1 MEKLILFFG
10 STLSVLIGL
19 YLMGR
24 VYSELLERQIPKF
37 LNLDE
42 IRDNIRKSNGFWEFT
57 IPFALVF
64 GFVFNVIA
72 IGIWFIG
79 EAIGWV
85 LKLVKWIYSEF
96 FIPGIW
102 FIVRMAW
109 YYLVI
114 WPWNII
120 KIAFNQLK
128 NGFNIGQYKV
138 AVVGLFFTF
147 LISFLGRFFATCFG
161 YEWCIHVATI
171 LSLFPIGICLTEIAW
186 MHGNQGNE
194 FNNSHRIKYLKH
206 LGILIGFFGLLFV
219 TEALLIKLGTT
230 TNYSNAFSSLL
241 IGGTLISSLFILF
254 NAVLLLFIFSALPS
268 FSPNYSGTLKEFPG
282 ALWNHIKSKGLQYL
296 LTLLA
301 TLVPMIMLALIP
313 YYLTSGI
320 VNITQNTTNQ
330 VYDREI
336 NSAKKDSSVI
346 DYDVWYN
353 TDSISNQKL
362 EELFTKDKASFQNK
376 RRIALLTSGKDY
388 LNSVYSTHSDPIL
401 ATPLVSLF
409 AAYGKYNDLQSK
421 TININRPEQTVF
433 FDKSLENVKSTADE
447 TVKYVETNL
456 AEIERYKSQV
466 CNETSSPVVQSPDT
480 DTTVAPAP
488 PANEDNYCALA
499 KKQVDKA
506 SLLLARS
513 KKIASHSNDMINYSI
528 SLNGAESNSNYL
540 AWLFASIWIS
550 LLLALS
556 FGFSIALFARTNHTI
571 YSKVDGDDE
580 YVLVGEIKRMN
591 AINSNQPLLALGLL
605 FGLIFLSVSSF
616 GTFLNKLKDIFP
628 NNVSTTITSAPQP
641 LNNEANTY
649 VIPDSTAITIDTMAV
664 AVDTAYYYSSPPEH
678 LETPAAMPADT
689 IQYGY

>member
-10 STLSVLIGL
+10 STLSVLMGL

-24 VYSELLERQIPKF
+24 VYSELLERQIPKL

-57 IPFALVF
+57 IPFALVL

-109 YYLVI
+109 HYLVI

-120 KIAFNQLK
+120 KTAFNQLK

-138 AVVGLFFTF
+138 AVAGLFFTF
-147 LISFLGRFFATCFG
+147 LISFLGRFFATYFG
-161 YEWCIHVATI
+161 CEWCIHAADL

-186 MHGNQGNE
+186 MHGNQAND

-206 LGILIGFFGLLFV
+206 LGLLIGFFGLLFV
-219 TEALLIKLGTT
+219 IEALLIKLGTT

-254 NAVLLLFIFSALPS
+254 NAILLLFIFSALPS

-301 TLVPMIMLALIP
+301 TLVPMIMLAVIP

-320 VNITQNTTNQ
+320 VNITQNTTNKI
-330 VYDREI
+330 YDREI
-336 NSAKKDSSVI
+336 NLAKKDSSVI
-346 DYDVWYN
+346 DYAVWYN

-376 RRIALLTSGKDY
+376 HHIALLTSGKDY

-409 AAYGKYNDLQSK
+409 TAYGEYNDLQSK

-433 FDKSLENVKSTADE
+433 FDKSLENDKSNADLVVKNA
-447 TVKYVETNL
+447 KTNL
-456 AEIERYKSQV
+456 ANKESYKSQV
-466 CNETSSPVVQSPDT
+466 CNETSSPVAQSPDT
-480 DTTVAPAP
+480 APAVAPAP
-488 PANEDNYCALA
+488 PANEDYCALA

-506 SLLLARS
+506 TLLLARS
-513 KKIASHSNDMINYSI
+513 KKIASYHNDMIDYSK

-556 FGFSIALFARTNHTI
+556 LGFSLALFARTNHTI

-605 FGLIFLSVSSF
+605 FGLVFLSVSLF

-641 LNNEANTY
+641 VNNEANTY
-649 VIPDSTAITIDTMAV
+649 VIPDSTAVTIDTMAV
-664 AVDTAYYYSSPPEH
+664 AVDTAAADYSEYQ
-678 LETPAAMPADT
+678 EMPIDT
-689 IQYGY
+689 IQSGD

>member
-1 MEKLILFFG
+1 MEKLTLVFG
-10 STLSVLIGL
+10 STLSVLMGL

-24 VYSELLERQIPKF
+24 VYSELFERQIPKL

-57 IPFALVF
+57 IPLALVF

-72 IGIWFIG
+72 TGIWFIG
-79 EAIGWV
+79 EAIGWG

-109 YYLVI
+109 HYLVI

-128 NGFNIGQYKV
+128 NGLNIGQYKV
-138 AVVGLFFTF
+138 AVAGLFFTF
-147 LISFLGRFFATCFG
+147 LISFLGRFFATSSGCD
-161 YEWCIHVATI
+161 WCIHVAAL

-186 MHGNQGNE
+186 MHGNQGND

-206 LGILIGFFGLLFV
+206 LGLLIGFFGLLFV
-219 TEALLIKLGTT
+219 IEALLIKLGTT

-282 ALWNHIKSKGLQYL
+282 DLWNHIKSKGLQYL

-301 TLVPMIMLALIP
+301 TLVPMIMLAVVP
-313 YYLTSGI
+313 YYLTSSI
-320 VNITQNTTNQ
+320 VNITQNTTNKI
-330 VYDREI
+330 YDREI

-346 DYDVWYN
+346 DYAVWYN
-353 TDSISNQKL
+353 TDSISDQKL

-376 RRIALLTSGKDY
+376 RHIALLTSGKDY

-433 FDKSLENVKSTADE
+433 FDKSLENDKSNADVVVKNA
-447 TVKYVETNL
+447 ETNL
-456 AEIERYKSQV
+456 ANKESYKSQV
-466 CNETSSPVVQSPDT
+466 CNEASSPVAQSPDT
-480 DTTVAPAP
+480 PPSVAPAP
-488 PANEDNYCALA
+488 PANEDYCVLA

-506 SLLLARS
+506 TLLLARS
-513 KKIASHSNDMINYSI
+513 KKIASYHNDMIGYSK

-556 FGFSIALFARTNHTI
+556 FGFSLALFARTNHTI
-571 YSKVDGDDE
+571 YSTVDGDDE

-591 AINSNQPLLALGLL
+591 AVNSNQPLLALGLL
-605 FGLIFLSVSSF
+605 FGLMFLSVTSF

-641 LNNEANTY
+641 VNNEANAY
-649 VIPDSTAITIDTMAV
+649 VIPDSTAVTLDTMAV
-664 AVDTAYYYSSPPEH
+664 AVDTAAADYSEYQ
-678 LETPAAMPADT
+678 EMPVDT
-689 IQYGY
+689 IQTGD

>member
-1 MEKLILFFG
+1 MEKLTLVFG
-10 STLSVLIGL
+10 STLSVIMFI

-24 VYSELLERQIPKF
+24 VYSELLQRKIPKI
-37 LNLDE
+37 LNLEE
-42 IRDNIRKSNGFWEFT
+42 IRDNIRKSNGIWEFA

-64 GFVFNVIA
+64 GFVFNVFA
-72 IGIWFIG
+72 TGIWFIG
-79 EAIGWV
+79 EAIGWG
-85 LKLVKWIYSEF
+85 LKLIKWIFSEF

-109 YYLVI
+109 HYLVI

-138 AVVGLFFTF
+138 AVAGLFFTF
-147 LISFLGRFFATCFG
+147 LISFLGRFFATSFG
-161 YEWCIHVATI
+161 CDWCIHVATL

-186 MHGNQGNE
+186 MHGNQGND
-194 FNNSHRIKYLKH
+194 FNNSHRIKYLKN
-206 LGILIGFFGLLFV
+206 LGLLIAFFGLLFV
-219 TEALLIKLGTT
+219 VEALLIKLGTT
-230 TNYSNAFSSLL
+230 TNYSNALSSLL

-296 LTLLA
+296 LTVLA

-320 VNITQNTTNQ
+320 VNITQNTTNNI
-330 VYDREI
+330 YDKEI

-346 DYDVWYN
+346 DYAVWYD
-353 TDSISNQKL
+353 TDSISDQKL
-362 EELFTKDKASFQNK
+362 EDLFTKDKASFQNN
-376 RRIALLTSGKDY
+376 RHIALLTSGKDY
-388 LNSVYSTHSDPIL
+388 INSVYSKHSDPIF

-409 AAYGKYNDLQSK
+409 ALYGKYNDLQSE

-433 FDKSLENVKSTADE
+433 FDNSLENDKSNADE
-447 TVKYVETNL
+447 MVKNAETNL
-456 AEIERYKSQV
+456 ANKESDKSQI
-466 CNETSSPVVQSPDT
+466 CNETSNPVTQSQDA
-480 DTTVAPAP
+480 APAVTP
-488 PANEDNYCALA
+488 DQQPANEDYCALA

-506 SLLLARS
+506 TFLLARS
-513 KKIASHSNDMINYSI
+513 KKIATYHNDMIVYSK

-556 FGFSIALFARTNHTI
+556 FGFSLALFARTNHTI

-591 AINSNQPLLALGLL
+591 AINSNQPLLALGIL

-641 LNNEANTY
+641 VNNEANAYLT
-649 VIPDSTAITIDTMAV
+649 PDSSAVSVDSSAVSVDTT
-664 AVDTAYYYSSPPEH
+664 AVDDYQEYQEMASDTVSAY
-678 LETPAAMPADT
+678 
-689 IQYGY
+689 

>member
-10 STLSVLIGL
+10 STLSVLMGL

-24 VYSELLERQIPKF
+24 VYSELLERQIPKL

-57 IPFALVF
+57 IPFALVL

-109 YYLVI
+109 HYLVI

-120 KIAFNQLK
+120 KTAFNQLK

-138 AVVGLFFTF
+138 AVAGLFFTF
-147 LISFLGRFFATCFG
+147 LISFLGRFFATYFG
-161 YEWCIHVATI
+161 CEWCIHAADL

-186 MHGNQGNE
+186 MHGNQAND

-206 LGILIGFFGLLFV
+206 LGLLIGFFGLLFV
-219 TEALLIKLGTT
+219 IEALLIKLGTT

-254 NAVLLLFIFSALPS
+254 NAILLLFIFSALPS

-301 TLVPMIMLALIP
+301 TLVPMIMLAVIP

-320 VNITQNTTNQ
+320 VNITQNTTNKI
-330 VYDREI
+330 YDREI
-336 NSAKKDSSVI
+336 NLAKKDSSVI
-346 DYDVWYN
+346 DYAVWYN

-376 RRIALLTSGKDY
+376 RHIALLTSGKDY

-409 AAYGKYNDLQSK
+409 TAYGEYNDLQSK

-433 FDKSLENVKSTADE
+433 FDKSLENDKSNADVVVKNA
-447 TVKYVETNL
+447 KTNL
-456 AEIERYKSQV
+456 ANKESYKSQV
-466 CNETSSPVVQSPDT
+466 CNETSSPVAQSPDT
-480 DTTVAPAP
+480 APAVAPAP
-488 PANEDNYCALA
+488 PANEDYCALA

-506 SLLLARS
+506 TLLLARS
-513 KKIASHSNDMINYSI
+513 KKIASYHNDMIDYSK

-556 FGFSIALFARTNHTI
+556 LGFSLALFARTNHTI

-605 FGLIFLSVSSF
+605 FGLVFLSVSLF

-641 LNNEANTY
+641 VNNEANTY
-649 VIPDSTAITIDTMAV
+649 VIPDSTAVTIDTMAV
-664 AVDTAYYYSSPPEH
+664 AVDTAAADYSEYQ
-678 LETPAAMPADT
+678 EMPIDT
-689 IQYGY
+689 IQSGD

>member
-10 STLSVLIGL
+10 STLSVLMGL

-24 VYSELLERQIPKF
+24 VYSELLERQIPKL

-57 IPFALVF
+57 IPFALVL

-109 YYLVI
+109 HYLVI

-120 KIAFNQLK
+120 KTAFNQLK

-138 AVVGLFFTF
+138 AVAGLFFTF
-147 LISFLGRFFATCFG
+147 LISFLGRFFATYFG
-161 YEWCIHVATI
+161 CEWCIHAADL

-186 MHGNQGNE
+186 MHGNQAND

-206 LGILIGFFGLLFV
+206 LGLLIGFFGLLFV
-219 TEALLIKLGTT
+219 IEALLIKLGTT

-254 NAVLLLFIFSALPS
+254 NAILLLFIFSALPS

-301 TLVPMIMLALIP
+301 TLVPMIMLAVIP

-320 VNITQNTTNQ
+320 VNITQNTTNKI
-330 VYDREI
+330 YDREI
-336 NSAKKDSSVI
+336 NLAKKDSSVI
-346 DYDVWYN
+346 DYAVWYN

-376 RRIALLTSGKDY
+376 HHIALLTSGKDY

-409 AAYGKYNDLQSK
+409 TAYGEYNDLQSK

-433 FDKSLENVKSTADE
+433 FDKSLENDKSNADVVVKNA
-447 TVKYVETNL
+447 KTNL
-456 AEIERYKSQV
+456 ANKESYKSQV
-466 CNETSSPVVQSPDT
+466 CNETSSPVAQSPDT
-480 DTTVAPAP
+480 APAVAPAP
-488 PANEDNYCALA
+488 PANEDYCALA

-506 SLLLARS
+506 TLLLARS
-513 KKIASHSNDMINYSI
+513 KKIASYHNDMIDYSK

-556 FGFSIALFARTNHTI
+556 LGFSLALFARTNHTI

-605 FGLIFLSVSSF
+605 FGLVFLSVSLF

-641 LNNEANTY
+641 VNNEANTY
-649 VIPDSTAITIDTMAV
+649 VIPDSTAVTIDTMAV
-664 AVDTAYYYSSPPEH
+664 AVDTAAADYSEYQ
-678 LETPAAMPADT
+678 EMPIDT
-689 IQYGY
+689 IQSGD

>member
-1 MEKLILFFG
+1 MEKLTLVFG
-10 STLSVLIGL
+10 STLSVLTCL

-24 VYSELLERQIPKF
+24 VYSELLERQIPKL

-72 IGIWFIG
+72 TGIWFIG
-79 EAIGWV
+79 EAIGWG

-109 YYLVI
+109 HYLVV

-138 AVVGLFFTF
+138 AVAGLFFTF
-147 LISFLGRFFATCFG
+147 LISFLGRFFAASSGC
-161 YEWCIHVATI
+161 EWCIHVAAL

-186 MHGNQGNE
+186 KHGNQGND

-206 LGILIGFFGLLFV
+206 LGLLIGFFGLLFGI
-219 TEALLIKLGTT
+219 EALLIKLGTT

-282 ALWNHIKSKGLQYL
+282 ALWNHIKIKGLQYL
-296 LTLLA
+296 LSLLA
-301 TLVPMIMLALIP
+301 TLVPMIMLALVP
-313 YYLTSGI
+313 YYLTSSI
-320 VNITQNTTNQ
+320 VNITQNTTNEI
-330 VYDREI
+330 YDREI
-336 NSAKKDSSVI
+336 NSAIKDSSVI
-346 DYDVWYN
+346 DYAVWYN
-353 TDSISNQKL
+353 TDSISDQKL
-362 EELFTKDKASFQNK
+362 EELFAKDKAFFQNK
-376 RRIALLTSGKDY
+376 RHIALLTSGKDY

-409 AAYGKYNDLQSK
+409 AAYGTYNDLQSK

-433 FDKSLENVKSTADE
+433 FDKSLENDKSNADIVVKNA
-447 TVKYVETNL
+447 ETNL
-456 AEIERYKSQV
+456 ANIESYKRQV
-466 CNETSSPVVQSPDT
+466 CNEASSPVAQSPDT
-480 DTTVAPAP
+480 APSVAPAQ
-488 PANEDNYCALA
+488 PANEDYCVLA

-506 SLLLARS
+506 TLLLARS
-513 KKIASHSNDMINYSI
+513 KKIASYHNDMIGYSK

-556 FGFSIALFARTNHTI
+556 FGFSLALFARTNHTI

-591 AINSNQPLLALGLL
+591 AVNSNQPLLALGLL
-605 FGLIFLSVSSF
+605 FGLMFLSVTSF

-628 NNVSTTITSAPQP
+628 NIISNTITSAPQP
-641 LNNEANTY
+641 VNNETNAY
-649 VIPDSTAITIDTMAV
+649 VIPDSSAVAIDTMAV
-664 AVDTAYYYSSPPEH
+664 AVDTAAVDYSEYQ
-678 LETPAAMPADT
+678 EMPIDT
-689 IQYGY
+689 IQSAD

>member
-1 MEKLILFFG
+1 MEKLTLVFG
-10 STLSVLIGL
+10 STFSVLMGL

-24 VYSELLERQIPKF
+24 VYSELLERKIPKL

-64 GFVFNVIA
+64 GFVFNIIA

-79 EAIGWV
+79 EAIGWG

-109 YYLVI
+109 HYLVI

-138 AVVGLFFTF
+138 AVLGLFFTF

-186 MHGNQGNE
+186 MYGNQGND

-206 LGILIGFFGLLFV
+206 LGLLIGFFGLLFV
-219 TEALLIKLGTT
+219 IEALLIKLGTT

-282 ALWNHIKSKGLQYL
+282 ALWNHIKIKGLQYL

-301 TLVPMIMLALIP
+301 TLVPMIMLAVVP
-313 YYLTSGI
+313 YYLTSSI
-320 VNITQNTTNQ
+320 VNITQNTTNEI
-330 VYDREI
+330 YDREI
-336 NSAKKDSSVI
+336 NSAIKDSSVI
-346 DYDVWYN
+346 DYAVWYN
-353 TDSISNQKL
+353 TDSISDQKL
-362 EELFTKDKASFQNK
+362 EELFTKDKTSFQNK
-376 RRIALLTSGKDY
+376 RHIALLTSGKDY

-421 TININRPEQTVF
+421 TINIDRPEQTVF
-433 FDKSLENVKSTADE
+433 FDKSLENHKSNADVVVKSA
-447 TVKYVETNL
+447 ETNL
-456 AEIERYKSQV
+456 ANKESYKSQV
-466 CNETSSPVVQSPDT
+466 CNETSSPVAQSPDT
-480 DTTVAPAP
+480 APVVDSVVAPL
-488 PANEDNYCALA
+488 NEDYCLLA
-499 KKQVDKA
+499 KKEVDKA
-506 SLLLARS
+506 TLLLARS
-513 KKIASHSNDMINYSI
+513 KKIASHSNAMINYSK

-605 FGLIFLSVSSF
+605 FGLVFLSVSSF
-616 GTFLNKLKDIFP
+616 GTFLDKLKDIFP
-628 NNVSTTITSAPQP
+628 NNLSTTTITSAPQP
-641 LNNEANTY
+641 VNNEANTY
-649 VIPDSTAITIDTMAV
+649 VIPDSTAYTIDTTAV
-664 AVDTAYYYSSPPEH
+664 AVDTAAVEYSEYQ
-678 LETPAAMPADT
+678 EMPIDT
-689 IQYGY
+689 IQYGD

>member
-513 KKIASHSNDMINYSI
+513 KKIASHRNDMINYSI

-616 GTFLNKLKDIFP
+616 GTFLNKLEDIFL
-628 NNVSTTITSAPQP
+628 NNVSTTNTSAPQTV
-641 LNNEANTY
+641 NNEDNIY
-649 VIPDSTAITIDTMAV
+649 VIPDSTAVTIDTMAV
-664 AVDTAYYYSSPPEH
+664 AADTAYYSEYPEYNQQ
-678 LETPAAMPADT
+678 EMAMPAPDT
-689 IQYGY
+689 IQYDY